1 MKKGKLFFRVKN
13 LHFIFFFV
21 IIARL
26 CAQMLDGIEFM
37 EIQMNGWEGFL
48 CIIGIVVPKDLGFY
62 IQAFRCHK
70 YSKND

>member
-1 MKKGKLFFRVKN
+1 
-13 LHFIFFFV
+13 
-21 IIARL
+21 
-26 CAQMLDGIEFM
+26 MLDEIEFM